1 MALNKNE
8 YMTADYYPPFSRIN
22 IPGGGICIPLSPFH
36 SLKQPIDDSQPADWM
51 QTCDRPTLT
60 KMTGIA
66 S

>member
-1 MALNKNE
+1 MALNTNVH
-8 YMTADYYPPFSRIN
+8 MTAAYYSPFSRIN
-22 IPGGGICIPLSPFH
+22 IPGDRSCISLSPFH
-36 SLKQPIDDSQPADWM
+36 SLKQPADDSQPADWM